1 MRRLQIG
8 GAADDLA
15 GIAGR
20 ALEQHIDGVANRSLL
35 KADCWLSIN
44 S

>member
-20 ALEQHIDGVANRSLL
+20 ALEQHIDVLPIA
-35 KADCWLSIN
+35 AC
-44 S
+44 